1 MENELTL
8 EAVWENARKIMA
20 PNCRVCPVCDGKAC
34 RGEIPGVGA
43 MGDGSSWT
51 ACVEFL
57 KRVKLNMDTVYDYR
71 GIDPSFSIFGR
82 EFTYPIMIGPIGG
95 MGYNYNT
102 AMSNQEYSMTIAKG
116 ARRAGILPFTGGD
129 DPSGKLFRKGL
140 EVTEAVLGVN
150 VITMKPFENELLLP
164 RLPLLEAAGAIAFA
178 SDIDAAGFANMGKD
192 AGRVLPKSV
201 EQLRALTSA
210 AKIPFILKG
219 VMTPKGAEK
228 AAEAG
233 CAAIIVSTH
242 GGRVITSA
250 PSTCSV
256 LPAIRAAVG
265 SSIKIIVDGGLRSGA
280 DIFKALALGAD
291 AAMIGRPYAV
301 AAHGG
306 GEEGVAL
313 YTEKLGAELRHTM
326 QMCGASTLADIT
338 PDLVSVERY

>member
-1 MENELTL
+1 MAGELTL
-8 EAVWENARKIMA
+8 DQVWANARQIMA
-20 PNCRVCPVCDGKAC
+20 PNCHVCPVCDGKAC
-34 RGEIPGVGA
+34 RGQIPGVGA

-51 ACVEFL
+51 ACVDFL
-57 KRVKLNMDTVYDYR
+57 KRCKLNMDTVYDYH
-71 GIDPSFSIFGR
+71 GIDPTLSIFGR
-82 EFTYPIMIGPIGG
+82 DFAYPIMIGPIGG
-95 MGYNYNT
+95 MGYNYNN
-102 AMSNQEYSMTIAKG
+102 AMTNEQYSMTIAKG

-129 DPSGKLFRKGL
+129 DVSGSLFRKGL
-140 EVTEAVLGVN
+140 DVTCAVDGVN
-150 VITMKPFENELLLP
+150 VVTMKPFENEVLLP
-164 RLPLLEAAGAIAFA
+164 RLPLLEEAGAIAFS
-178 SDIDAAGFANMGKD
+178 SDIDAAGYANMGSAVGK
-192 AGRVLPKSV
+192 VLPKSV
-201 EQLRALTSA
+201 EQLRELTSA
-210 AKIPFILKG
+210 TSVPFILKG
-219 VMTPKGAEK
+219 VMTPKGAVK

-265 SSIKIIVDGGLRSGA
+265 NSIKIIVDGGLRSGV

-326 QMCGASTLADIT
+326 QMCGAATLADIT
-338 PDLVSVERY
+338 PDMVTVEP